1 MHDYGM
7 LRVGSTFGLMLVACA
22 SFCAMADDY
31 RQHPDSTDEYNVK
44 LEEYLR
50 AQQQFEAAN
59 KIYWGT
65 IAEKRRLRTQ
75 KRRKK
80 EAVGIDDY
88 VLSQPPVYSGPP
100 RPIDPSGAPEPP
112 PPKRIIPVVADFLK
126 SAVEYFNFIPR
137 RPQSELE
144 FKRAYAAV
152 AAAARISREQA
163 VRIYAFEASGD
174 GTYDVQAGLEHPGR
188 PGAQAISTALGYNQL
203 LATNSIELMAQKG
216 NEFIEALS
224 QNSRA
229 LSGDSKEMM
238 DAKLSVLRRMVDFC
252 RTVPDEWSE
261 YAKLA
266 RSPPG
271 LGVHALNLDLDVGPL
286 LQTQQL
292 LVSILYAR
300 RNGHGPVLTAAE
312 LEMMNLTGDSNG
324 LDMIT
329 MPLDIRLQVPTAN
342 FFERPGY
349 ERNPIAI
356 RNNVVATLFDATNA
370 VMDREMKLQ
379 GAKDLAAVFPD

>member
-1 MHDYGM
+1 
-7 LRVGSTFGLMLVACA
+7 
-22 SFCAMADDY
+22 
-31 RQHPDSTDEYNVK
+31 
-44 LEEYLR
+44 
-50 AQQQFEAAN
+50 
-59 KIYWGT
+59 
-65 IAEKRRLRTQ
+65 LRTQ

-88 VLSQPPVYSGPP
+88 VLSQPPVYSGPA

-112 PPKRIIPVVADFLK
+112 PKRPIPVVADFLK
-126 SAVEYFNFIPR
+126 SAAQYFNFVPR
-137 RPQSELE
+137 PPESELE

-152 AAAARISREQA
+152 AAAARISKEQA
-163 VRIYAFEASGD
+163 VRIYAFEASGN
-174 GTYDVQAGLEHPGR
+174 GGYDVQAGLEHPDR

-203 LATNSIELMAQKG
+203 LATNSIELVAQKG
-216 NEFIEALS
+216 DEFIEVLS

-252 RTVPDEWSE
+252 RTVPDEWGE

-271 LGVHALNLDLDVGPL
+271 LGVHALNLDVDVGPL

-342 FFERPGY
+342 FFERLGY